1 MLEWGGGE
9 KLPDPELN
17 FAFELK
23 GNENKKRV
31 NFAAVYPASYH
42 FTVIFIF

>member
-1 MLEWGGGE
+1 MLFKDVGLRGDE

-23 GNENKKRV
+23 GNENKKE
-31 NFAAVYPASYH
+31 SY
-42 FTVIFIF
+42 I